1 MIVLILQ
8 LFYAVH
14 QVDMRPLYVQIERV
28 HFLETVD
35 GLEMQIFFSRD
46 TELVLCKVYIADTR
60 IGLESLLILADP

>member
-1 MIVLILQ
+1 
-8 LFYAVH
+8 
-14 QVDMRPLYVQIERV
+14 MRPLYVQIERV